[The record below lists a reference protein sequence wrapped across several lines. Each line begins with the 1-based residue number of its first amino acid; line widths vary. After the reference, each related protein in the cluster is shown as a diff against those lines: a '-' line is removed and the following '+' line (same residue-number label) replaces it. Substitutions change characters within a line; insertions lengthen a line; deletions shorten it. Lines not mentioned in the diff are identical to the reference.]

1 MRMSSF
7 VREVS
12 DCFKTRSANSAD
24 LACRYVGGLL
34 SETRRKNMERMD
46 ERLGQEPALWDDSY
60 QATQQFISTS
70 RWDEQL
76 LYARIATRA
85 DERLGGSTDSVLS
98 IDESSHAK
106 KGKASVGVARQWNG
120 RFGKEDNCQTGVY
133 SALSCGT
140 RVCLTGSRLY
150 LPKEWIDDPERCRR
164 SGVPESRIGQ
174 GALTKIDHARELIDE
189 AIANGIRFG
198 CVAMDAF
205 YGRDTTLRRFM
216 EERELIYCVDV
227 PSNARVFTAEPT
239 CPERPKPMGPVT
251 KTVAEVAAEVLNSR
265 KGPMTTIFLRPG
277 DDGDVEAQVCAERV
291 WEWTEGEEDPVEM
304 WLVIRRMPDASLKLS
319 LCNAGRSTALRR
331 LAGWQAARFWVERCF
346 QDAKSHCGMAQ
357 YQARGW
363 VAWHHHMALVALAV
377 LFQMQERMSSTGP
390 LSDLTAADIVELMEW
405 ALVQRPSE
413 ADLIARITR
422 RHEKRRRSAEN
433 KRLAAGNR
441 RKHRENPTFRK

>member
-1 MRMSSF
+1 MSSF
-7 VREVS
+7 VRDVA
-12 DCFKTRSANSAD
+12 DCFKTKSANSAD

-46 ERLGQEPALWDDSY
+46 ERLGQASALWDDSY

-70 RWDEQL
+70 RWDEGM

-85 DERLGGSTDSVLS
+85 DERLGGTADSVLS

-120 RFGKEDNCQTGVY
+120 RLGKEDNCQTGVY
-133 SALSCGT
+133 SSLSCGT

-150 LPKEWIDDPERCRR
+150 LPKEWTDDSDRCRKA
-164 SGVPESRIGQ
+164 GVPESRIKQ
-174 GALTKIDHARELIDE
+174 GSLTKIDHSRELIEE
-189 AIANGIRFG
+189 AIANGLRFG

-216 EERELIYCVDV
+216 EERGLIYCVDI
-227 PSNARVFTAEPT
+227 PSNARVFTAAPT
-239 CPERPKPMGPVT
+239 CLERPKPMGPAT
-251 KTVAEVAAEVLNSR
+251 KTVAEVAADALSNR
-265 KGPMTTIFLRPG
+265 QRPMTTIFLRSG
-277 DDGDVEAQVCAERV
+277 DDGNVEAQVCAERV
-291 WEWTEGEEDPVEM
+291 WEWTEGEEAPVEL
-304 WLVIRRMPDASLKLS
+304 WLVIRRMPDGSLKLS
-319 LCNAGRSTALRR
+319 LCNAGRSTSLRR

-377 LFQMQERMSSTGP
+377 LFQMQERMSSTAP
-390 LSDLTAADIVELMEW
+390 LPELTAADIMELMEW

-413 ADLIARITR
+413 AELIARITR

-433 KRLAAGNR
+433 KRLAAENR
-441 RKHRENPTFRK
+441 RKFPEKSLSDK